1 MFNTLRD
8 WQQFLL
14 FVHCVQE
21 VLEDFPTERELL
33 LWLNIVP
40 HQTKIF
46 VFKAGKDFG
55 CVYSAS
61 LSYVHPLSPLVTV
74 FFWEELTVTCGP
86 CTHIALRSKV
96 STFRCWFWGWMGC
109 IGLLQVLTGKDFVWL
124 GTWQDILRRLPRVLK
139 IQHPL
144 FASSSGL
151 TAAGF
156 RSHCLDGNSCCSCSI
171 HNHCKLQALW
181 RI

>member
-55 CVYSAS
+55 CVHSAS

-144 FASSSGL
+144 FASSSVL